1 MSDPPVLPS
10 KKIILFERCIS
21 LLVAVLGATLVL
33 HHVAGDAATTDEQ
46 GRFHLGE
53 HQVVDVGDGGPL
65 EMGEVVAQRL
75 LHAVAQR
82 LARLARHWPCGEVCH
97 SQIVA
102 GCECEYVV
110 LLLAADGHAAEAREL
125 MQRVKPYAQMSEV
138 SEGLVALSSPSTGG
152 HEQTLD

>member
-1 MSDPPVLPS
+1 MQVVIVARDEIGPVE
-10 KKIILFERCIS
+10 LFE
-21 LLVAVLGATLVL
+21 LVL
-33 HHVAGDAATTDEQ
+33 RNRATAVIDLHVRALSSVPPSLKHIYQ
-46 GRFHLGE
+46 H
-53 HQVVDVGDGGPL
+53 PSP
-65 EMGEVVAQRL
+65 RL
-75 LHAVAQR
+75 AESC

-138 SEGLVALSSPSTGG
+138 SEGLVALSSPATGG

>member
-1 MSDPPVLPS
+1 MQFVIVARDEIGPVE
-10 KKIILFERCIS
+10 LFE
-21 LLVAVLGATLVL
+21 LVL
-33 HHVAGDAATTDEQ
+33 RNRATAVIDL
-46 GRFHLGE
+46 R
-53 HQVVDVGDGGPL
+53 VRPL
-65 EMGEVVAQRL
+65 SSVPPSLKHIYQHPSPRL
-75 LHAVAQR
+75 AESC

-102 GCECEYVV
+102 GCKCEYVV

-138 SEGLVALSSPSTGG
+138 SEGLAALSSSSTGG